1 MTCCTKAAQKI
12 MPPILCWPTT
22 SEADVCGM
30 TVEVEPYGQHSILC
44 CCRVTDGRRGAVW
57 LNGICHGSVG
67 EAKVWHW
74 IPPCGKKLHL
84 LTSINA
90 CWMFMKTKQRCEH
103 SEAGGGA
110 FQQWWQWQWVISSAA
125 DLEECS
131 MQALVH
137 HWWKCIANG
146 GDCWKI
152 VFCSWEFALSNSVVV
167 LFVSVVF
174 SMEINKRHYF
184 WSKQIFV

>member
-1 MTCCTKAAQKI
+1 MLVWQWSLNLPVDIPLHFVNEQQRGSLYKAKLWNRI
-12 MPPILCWPTT
+12 PLC
-22 SEADVCGM
+22 
-30 TVEVEPYGQHSILC
+30 
-44 CCRVTDGRRGAVW
+44 R
-57 LNGICHGSVG
+57 
-67 EAKVWHW
+67 
-74 IPPCGKKLHL
+74 KKLQPYVY
-84 LTSINA
+84 T
-90 CWMFMKTKQRCEH
+90 CWMFMETKHFWSGCEH
-103 SEAGGGA
+103 SEAVGGA
-110 FQQWWQWQWVISSAA
+110 FQQRWQWQWITSSAA